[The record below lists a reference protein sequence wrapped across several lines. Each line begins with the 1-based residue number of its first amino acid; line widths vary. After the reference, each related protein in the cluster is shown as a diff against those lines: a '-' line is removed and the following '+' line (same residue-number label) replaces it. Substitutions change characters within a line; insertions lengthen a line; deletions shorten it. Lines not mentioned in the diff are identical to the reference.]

1 MKGMQTTENKPNK
14 CKSAHICK
22 FRCRRLHLVVISDK
36 PRLLLTDSYNI
47 TVKNRCFL
55 PFCVVISYSICIFL
69 FNICL
74 S

>member
-36 PRLLLTDSYNI
+36 PRLFLYDSDKI
-47 TVKNRCFL
+47 SVKYHRFL
-55 PFCVVISYSICIFL
+55 WTLGAISNYICNFM
-69 FNICL
+69 